1 MKSVI
6 DTGPLKRFFIAA
18 VAAALIFSG
27 TARADVMDTMVSTFF
42 EVERLEY
49 RVNDGRNSLNWEA
62 QGWAGTDGHKLWFKT
77 EGGRHSNGSFE
88 DAEVQLLYSR
98 MISDFWDAQAGLR
111 YDIQP
116 EPRRGFF
123 VLGLQGLAK
132 QFIEVDTALFVSDDG
147 DVSARFEAEYE
158 LLLTQKFIAQASFET
173 NVAAQKV
180 RRLGIGSGIND
191 IEVGLRLRY
200 EIVREFAPY
209 IGVQW
214 ERKLGRTADFAREE
228 GEDIDTLA
236 FVAGIRFWF

>member
-1 MKSVI
+1 MRTFT
-6 DTGPLKRFFIAA
+6 DTPPLKRLFIAA
-18 VAAALIFSG
+18 AAAASIFSG
-27 TARADVMDTMVSTFF
+27 TARADVMDKMAFTYF

-49 RVNDGRNSLNWEA
+49 RANDGRNSLNWEA
-62 QGWAGTDGHKLWFKT
+62 QGWAGTDVHKLWFKT
-77 EGGRHSNGSFE
+77 EGGRFSDGSYE

-98 MISDFWDAQAGLR
+98 TISDFWDAQAGLR
-111 YDIQP
+111 YDIEP

-132 QFIEVDTALFVSDDG
+132 QFFEVDTALFVSDDG

-158 LLLTQKFIAQASFET
+158 LLLTQKLIAQASFET

-180 RRLGIGSGIND
+180 RRLGIGSGVND
-191 IEVGLRLRY
+191 IELGLRLRY

-214 ERKLGRTADFAREE
+214 ERKLGRTAAFAREE
-228 GEDIDTLA
+228 GEDPDTLA

>member
-1 MKSVI
+1 MKSII
-6 DTGPLKRFFIAA
+6 DTGPLKCFFIAA
-18 VAAALIFSG
+18 AVLIFVAP
-27 TARADVMDTMVSTFF
+27 ARADVMDTMVSTFF

-49 RVNDGRNSLNWEA
+49 RANDGRNSVNWEA
-62 QGWAGTDGHKLWFKT
+62 QGWAGTDVNKLWFKT
-77 EGGRHSNGSFE
+77 EGGRFSNGSYE
-88 DAEVQLLYSR
+88 EAEVQLLYSR
-98 MISDFWDAQAGLR
+98 MITDFFDAQAGLR
-111 YDIQP
+111 YDIKP

-132 QFIEVDTALFVSDDG
+132 QFFEVDTALFVSDDG

-158 LLLTQKFIAQASFET
+158 LLLTQKLIAQASLET

-180 RRLGIGSGIND
+180 RRLDIGSGFND

-209 IGVQW
+209 IGVHW